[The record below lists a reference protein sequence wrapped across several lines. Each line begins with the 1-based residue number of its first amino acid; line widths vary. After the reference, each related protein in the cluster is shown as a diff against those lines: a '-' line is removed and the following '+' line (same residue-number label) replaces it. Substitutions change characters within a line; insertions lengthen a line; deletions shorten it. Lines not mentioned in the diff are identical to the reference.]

1 MKAMSDKEIDEMFRQ
16 KLQSYE
22 DTPSA
27 LVWRNISKELQPETQ
42 VKSNTSRIWMAAASL
57 ILLAFIGLLL
67 MPGKPPVRLQAS
79 QTTEPKPVEHNE
91 VPKAKKKKLHESKS
105 ILFLERLASM
115 RIERDKH
122 VKDYKERRKAIS
134 ENIAHIAQVQQAD
147 IQAPGVTAA
156 INHAEEPQVLIAE
169 ELSVEKTSPGPV
181 LALAEREHEDSIVHK
196 GKIKSLGDIV
206 NFVVRQV
213 DPRKEKIIE
222 FTNHDEGSSVSSINL
237 GLLKI
242 RTKQNEAKLN

>member
-1 MKAMSDKEIDEMFRQ
+1 MSDEEIDEMFRQ

-27 LVWRNISKELQPETQ
+27 QVWKNISRELQPEMQ
-42 VKSNTSRIWMAAASL
+42 AKSNTSRIWMAAASL
-57 ILLAFIGLLL
+57 ILLASLALFL

-79 QTTEPKPVEHNE
+79 QVVGSKPVEHKE
-91 VPKAKKKKLHESKS
+91 LPKAVSTKPHEPKS
-105 ILFLERLASM
+105 VLFLERLASM
-115 RIERDKH
+115 RIESDRH
-122 VKDYKERRKAIS
+122 VEDYKKRGRAIS
-134 ENIAHIAQVQQAD
+134 ENIAHIAQVQQVD
-147 IQAPGVTAA
+147 IQTTSALPA
-156 INHAEEPQVLIAE
+156 INYGDAPQILATE
-169 ELSVEKTSPGPV
+169 KLNVEKPSPQPV
-181 LALAEREHEDSIVHK
+181 LALAKPDHEDFSANK

>member
-1 MKAMSDKEIDEMFRQ
+1 MSDEEIDEMFRQ

-27 LVWRNISKELQPETQ
+27 QVWTNITRELHPAKRL
-42 VKSNTSRIWMAAASL
+42 KSNASRIWMAAASL
-57 ILLAFIGLLL
+57 ILFASMVLIFL
-67 MPGKPPVRLQAS
+67 PGKPPVRLQAS
-79 QTTEPKPVEHNE
+79 QTAEPEPIVIREAPR
-91 VPKAKKKKLHESKS
+91 PKAKKLHEPKS

-115 RIERDKH
+115 RIESDKH
-122 VKDYKERRKAIS
+122 VKDYRERGKAIS
-134 ENIAHIAQVQQAD
+134 ENIAHIAQIQQTE
-147 IQAPGVTAA
+147 IQPTSITTA
-156 INHAEEPQVLIAE
+156 INQAEEPKVVIAE
-169 ELSVEKTSPGPV
+169 EISVAKTSPRVV
-181 LALAEREHEDSIVHK
+181 LALAEQEYENPIVHK
-196 GKIKSLGDIV
+196 EKIKSLGDIV

-242 RTKQNEAKLN
+242 KTKQNEAKLN

>member
-1 MKAMSDKEIDEMFRQ
+1 MKAMSDEEIDEMFRQ

-27 LVWRNISKELQPETQ
+27 NAWRNISKELQPGRQARSSTP
-42 VKSNTSRIWMAAASL
+42 RIWMAAASL
-57 ILLAFIGLLL
+57 ILLVSLGLLL
-67 MPGKPPVRLQAS
+67 VPGKPPLRLQAS
-79 QTTEPKPVEHNE
+79 QVAGPKPVEHRE
-91 VPKAKKKKLHESKS
+91 APKAIAKKPHEPKS
-105 ILFLERLASM
+105 VLFLERLASI
-115 RIERDKH
+115 RIESDKH
-122 VKDYKERRKAIS
+122 VKDYKERGRAIS
-134 ENIAHIAQVQQAD
+134 ENIAHIAQAQQED
-147 IQAPGVTAA
+147 FQAPGVSAA
-156 INHAEEPQVLIAE
+156 VSPEETPQVLKAEEPRVQ
-169 ELSVEKTSPGPV
+169 KTSSKPV
-181 LALAEREHEDSIVHK
+181 LALAEPEQEDPTVHK

-206 NFVVRQV
+206 NFVVRQI